1 MMDPNSDAH
10 PNSCWISPGAEQR
23 SENQHGW
30 MGNPPYMDIFMGKE
44 VYLRNIFENIA

>member
-1 MMDPNSDAH
+1 
-10 PNSCWISPGAEQR
+10 
-23 SENQHGW
+23 